1 MDAIKTFYWM
11 GNNFQKVD
19 TSVAEVITRNA
30 GFGKCYIPTSICYSD
45 LCYLIMIFNIII
57 YNYNTFQL

>member
-1 MDAIKTFYWM
+1 MDITKTFYWV

-30 GFGKCYIPTSICYSD
+30 VFGKCYIPTSICYSD
-45 LCYLIMIFNIII
+45 LCYLIYDI
-57 YNYNTFQL
+57 